1 MSKNFGISYYLCFLF
16 TMLKEEISQTVK
28 FLVDHGAE
36 VNAKTAQGFTALIY
50 ASRDGFLKT
59 VERLITN
66 GA

>member
-16 TMLKEEISQTVK
+16 TVLKEEISQTVK
-28 FLVDHGAE
+28 FLIDHGAE